1 MTVKELKQQL
11 ETCDDNAN
19 VILAFTERDAKYLL
33 GPYGRQRNMTLV
45 KVNKEYKFIKDPD
58 IPINDHIELFGK
70 VLCNTNTFW

>member
-33 GPYGRQRNMTLV
+33 GPYGR
-45 KVNKEYKFIKDPD
+45 
-58 IPINDHIELFGK
+58 
-70 VLCNTNTFW
+70 